1 MKFANGT
8 GSITKLKGKR
18 RKPYWVRAAKE
29 AYVEDGKLKYKR
41 ETIGYY
47 KTHKEA
53 LIALGVYDDN
63 PYSLE
68 KLTFRKV
75 WERAKSRLKTNDE
88 KRIKNYDSVLNKY
101 LSNIADMNI
110 KEIRTSHMEDAFSN
124 CDKGSGT
131 KRRMKTILNTTYDYA
146 MSNDIVLKNYAD
158 FVLVKEDENEEHL
171 ERIVFPP
178 EEIKK
183 IWDRSDEWEY
193 AFMLILLYTGCR
205 FSEIADNMVDSID
218 FENNT
223 LSIPAY
229 CAKTPKSVRTIPLH
243 KDIIKILK
251 NNLGEKYLFERAGHK
266 IRYNNMYNRE
276 LPKINEYLGQEHTF
290 HDTRH
295 TFTTRLKELNVD
307 LFFIDELIGHKHQNL
322 TEDVYTH
329 ASLDMLRKC
338 MDILTYF

>member
-1 MKFANGT
+1 MRFANGT

-47 KTHKEA
+47 RTHKEA

-75 WERAKSRLKTNDE
+75 WERAKPRLKTKDE
-88 KRIKNYDSVLNKY
+88 KRIKAYDSVLDRY

-110 KEIRTSHMEDAFSN
+110 KEIRTCHMEDAFDD

-131 KRRMKTILNTTYDYA
+131 KKRMKTILNTTYDYA

-158 FVLVKEDENEEHL
+158 FVLVKEDEDEEHL
-171 ERIVFPP
+171 ERIVFAP

-205 FSEIADNMVDSID
+205 FSEIANNTIDSID
-218 FENNT
+218 FENES
-223 LSIPAY
+223 LYIPLK
-229 CAKTPKSVRTIPLH
+229 CAKNPQSVRTIPLH
-243 KDIIKILK
+243 KDIIDVIKH
-251 NNLGEKYLFERAGHK
+251 NLGTTYLFEKQGNK
-266 IRYNNMYNRE
+266 VRYNNMYNRQ
-276 LPKINEYLGQEHTF
+276 LPKINKYLGQEHTF

-295 TFTTRLKELNVD
+295 TFTTRLKELKVD
-307 LFFIDELIGHKHQNL
+307 TFFIDELVGHKHKNI

-329 ASLDMLRKC
+329 ATVDMLREY
-338 MDILTYF
+338 MSVLTYF